1 MENLENL
8 LDRIDAIRA
17 NSVTDQE
24 FDKTWGTSLD
34 KHLEKMMEIV
44 SKIDVKMKNRYNELF
59 QDA

>member
-1 MENLENL
+1 MNL

-34 KHLEKMMEIV
+34 RHLEKMMEIV
-44 SKIDVKMKNRYNELF
+44 SKMDAQMEKCTQSKNIGEV
-59 QDA
+59 

>member
-44 SKIDVKMKNRYNELF
+44 SKIDAKMKNRYNELF